1 MTVQDPSQT
10 ELLDEIARLK
20 RRVAELEARTSSA
33 QTDAYLTLLQET
45 VFTLMNRQELD
56 DLLGAIIHRATD
68 LAHTE
73 HGFLYLLDPN
83 EQIMRLRAACGLF
96 ETSVIKTLTRDQ
108 GVTGYVW
115 THGEKQIVHDYF
127 NWPHHLADSAR
138 FHSIAALPLKSG
150 EKVVGVI
157 AIAYYEPERVFSD
170 DVIES
175 LTGFANIASLALDNA
190 SLYNTLK
197 ESQRFLEN
205 VADLSPDI
213 IYVNDVADGQNVYV
227 NYAIYRI
234 LGHPPEVF
242 RGWNRKQ
249 FKEALHPDDVPQVQA
264 AAKTLIADGGP
275 VEYEYRMRHANGEYR
290 WLRSRDTAFAR
301 NPDGSL
307 RSILGVARDITEHK
321 QDQDRLETV
330 ALQLERQNRML
341 DEILTAT
348 PDHFTLH
355 DSDGRHLYASPLVLQ
370 SMGLKIED
378 VVGKTWR
385 ELNIDSPLGPQF
397 DQNFQEV
404 LRTRQTHRQD
414 FHLTT
419 DYGPRDIEIVLS
431 PLFDDQGGIVSVL
444 NTTHDITARKQAED
458 QLRYLARLVEMIPDA
473 IISTDLEFHILSW
486 NKGAEQMYGWRED
499 EVLGKHVDH
508 VIRTRHA
515 GVSVNDLRRA
525 FLEAEEWQGE
535 VIHTRRDG
543 VEIDVMSSTSAV
555 RDSAGNMVGAVAVNR
570 DVTARKRAEQRLRES
585 EERFRALTEHSND
598 IVIILDADF
607 NVTYISASVERI
619 LGYPQ
624 DIVIGRNALK
634 LVHEDD
640 APALEVVLTHALA
653 SPGVLIP
660 PVEYRRVHQDGSWRI
675 LEALTTNLLEN
686 PAVGGI
692 VLNIRDVTDR
702 KQVEDALRQSEV
714 RFRTLMETL
723 DAIVFIFGANELL
736 YANPATERLLGYTEQ
751 ELLDQGFWKAIHP
764 DSILSPEQR
773 ATAYRQDNT
782 FPAHREIK
790 VITKSGDICWLDMRM
805 AQAEFNGQQVLLG
818 TALDITERKSAEE
831 RRLAL
836 NLEKERV
843 RVLMEFVQHA
853 SHDFRTPLS
862 TINTS
867 VYLLERTEDPQR
879 RQQRL
884 DGIKDQVMHLERL
897 VSGLLT
903 MSRLDAGV
911 AMKVRPENINQ
922 IILKVI
928 GVSKTP
934 ANKKNLTIIPHLDES
949 LPSAQVDILQIHHA
963 LENILEN
970 AIHHTPEAGTIT
982 LRSAL
987 QDDEIV
993 IDVEDTGI
1001 GIGPDDLPRI
1011 FERFY
1016 RADKARSGGGPGLG
1030 LPIALKIIE
1039 GHGGRITVQSAL
1051 GRGSL
1056 FRIYL
1061 PLNPANGGSAS

>member
-1 MTVQDPSQT
+1 MTVHDPSHA
-10 ELLDEIARLK
+10 EMLDEIARLK

-33 QTDAYLTLLQET
+33 QTDAYLSLLQET

-56 DLLGAIIHRATD
+56 DLLGAIIHRATN
-68 LAHTE
+68 LANTE
-73 HGFLYLLDPN
+73 HGFLYLVDPG
-83 EQIMRLRAACGLF
+83 EQVMRLRAARGLF
-96 ETSVIKTLTRDQ
+96 HNSVIQTLTRDQ
-108 GVTGYVW
+108 GITGYVW
-115 THGEKQIVHDYF
+115 THGEKQIIHDYF
-127 NWPHHLADSAR
+127 SWPHHLPNSAP

-157 AIAYYEPERVFSD
+157 AIAYYEPERTFSD
-170 DVIES
+170 EIIDS

-190 SLYNTLK
+190 NLYNTLK
-197 ESQRFLEN
+197 ENQRFLEN

-234 LGHPPEVF
+234 LGHPPEIF
-242 RGWNRKQ
+242 RGWTRKQ
-249 FKEALHPDDVPQVQA
+249 FTEALHPDDLPQVRA
-264 AAKTLIADGGP
+264 ATRALIEGDSP
-275 VEYEYRMRHANGEYR
+275 VEFEYRMRHANGEWR
-290 WLRSRDTAFAR
+290 WLRSRDTVFAR
-301 NPDGSL
+301 HPDGSL
-307 RSILGVARDITEHK
+307 RSILGVARDITERKH
-321 QDQDRLETV
+321 DQDRLEAT
-330 ALQLERQNRML
+330 ALQIERQNRML

-355 DSDGRHLYASPLVLQ
+355 DPERRYLYASPLVLQ
-370 SMGLKIED
+370 AMNLKLED
-378 VVGKTWR
+378 VLGKTWE
-385 ELNIDSPLGPQF
+385 ELQIDSPLGPQF
-397 DQNFQEV
+397 NKNFEEV
-404 LRTRQTHRQD
+404 VRSGITHRQD
-414 FHLTT
+414 FHLKT

-431 PLFDDQGGIVSVL
+431 PLFDDQGGIASVL
-444 NTTHDITARKQAED
+444 NTTHDITARKQTED
-458 QLRYLARLVEMIPDA
+458 QLRYLARLVQMIPDA
-473 IISTDLEFHILSW
+473 IISTDLEFRILSW

-499 EVLGKHVDH
+499 EVLGK
-508 VIRTRHA
+508 T
-515 GVSVNDLRRA
+515 VNEAIPTQYIGANLEELARD
-525 FLEAEEWQGE
+525 FLEAGEWQGE

-543 VEIDVMSSTSAV
+543 VPIDVLSSTSAV
-555 RDSAGNMVGAVAVNR
+555 RDSAGNIVGAVAVNR
-570 DVTARKRAEQRLRES
+570 DITARKQAEHQLRES
-585 EERFRALTEHSND
+585 EERFRALTEHSSD

-607 NVTYISASVERI
+607 NVIYISASVERI

-686 PAVGGI
+686 PAVRGI

-702 KQVEDALRQSEV
+702 KHVENALRQSEV

-723 DAIVFIFGANELL
+723 DTIVFIYGGEDLL
-736 YANPATERLLGYTEQ
+736 YANPATSRLLGYTEH
-751 ELLDQGFWKAIHP
+751 ELLDQGFWGIIHP
-764 DSILSPEQR
+764 DSLLSPEER
-773 ATAYRQDNT
+773 VAMYRKDNA
-782 FPAHREIK
+782 FPVHREIK
-790 VITKSGDICWLDMRM
+790 VISKSGDICWLDMRL

-818 TALDITERKSAEE
+818 TALDITERKNAEE

-843 RVLMEFVQHA
+843 RLLTEFVQHA

-879 RQQRL
+879 RQQRM

-934 ANKKNLTIIPHLDES
+934 ANKKKLTIIPLLDES
-949 LPSAQVDILQIHHA
+949 LPPAQVDILEIHHA

-970 AIHHTPEAGTIT
+970 AIHHTPEEGTIT

-987 QDDEIV
+987 QAGEI
-993 IDVEDTGI
+993 IIEVEDTGS
-1001 GIGPDDLPRI
+1001 GIKPTDLPRI

-1039 GHGGRITVQSAL
+1039 GHGGRITVQSEL
-1051 GRGSL
+1051 DKGSL
-1056 FRIYL
+1056 FRIHI
-1061 PLNPANGGSAS
+1061 PLAVANGGPAS